1 MAEKPRIKLP
11 KEAKKGEVIEIKTLI
26 AHVMETGLRK
36 DQDGKIIPR
45 KIINKFTCE
54 FNGKPVFSVDI
65 EPAVAAN
72 PYMQFTAR
80 VEESGTFRFTWTDD
94 DGTVTTAEQ
103 QIAVT

>member
-1 MAEKPRIKLP
+1 MAERPRVKLP
-11 KEAKKGEVIEIKTLI
+11 KDARKGEVIVIKTLI

-36 DQDGKIIPR
+36 DPAGNIIPR
-45 KIINKFTCE
+45 RIINRFTCD

-72 PYMQFTAR
+72 PYMQFTAK
-80 VEESGTFRFTWTDD
+80 VEESGTFKFTWTDD

-103 QIAVT
+103 DIAVT

>member
-11 KEAKKGEVIEIKTLI
+11 KEAKKGDVIEIKTLI
-26 AHVMETGLRK
+26 AHVMETGLLK
-36 DQDGKIIPR
+36 DPDGKIIPR
-45 KIINKFTCE
+45 KIINKFTAE

-72 PYMQFTAR
+72 PYMQFTAK
-80 VEESGTFRFTWTDD
+80 VEESGTFKFTWTDD